1 MRERAEATSVKGAQ
15 WLACVLCQW
24 DARTMRWHG
33 RFGNGAYRW
42 RVDERHVERK
52 EKHRSASC
60 HAVGGVE
67 AGQRTAAMNS
77 IGDARYAHWCD
88 RSAADY
94 NRGEYISHRCG
105 CSLEQRCSFKL
116 EHSLVPT
123 HPGACATGEHDAESV
138 ADHRTHLIVLP
149 PEDGPHKAV
158 RTLTMQAQLASVI
171 AMRTDLEIARAAEL
185 RPITDVAEDMGIPPA
200 YVEQRGTGMAKIH
213 LGALDEMN
221 EPRAKYV
228 LVTAVN
234 PTPFGEGK
242 TTVSVG
248 LAQGFKL
255 LDERAVLTLRQ
266 PSLGPTF
273 GIKGGAAGGG
283 YSQVVPMEEMN
294 LHLTGDFHAITAA
307 NNLLSALIDNHIYQ
321 GNQLSINVKR
331 VTWRRVM
338 DVNDRSLRNIVVG
351 LGTTLDGIP
360 REGGFDITA
369 ASELMAVL
377 GLATGLKDLRERL
390 GRIVIGYDRHKKPV
404 TAEDVKGAGA
414 MAVLLKDALNPNL
427 MQTLEGTP
435 ALIHT
440 GPFAN
445 IAHGNSS
452 IVADQ
457 IGIRSGDYLI
467 TEAGFGSDVGAEKF
481 FNLKCAA
488 SGMSPDVAVI
498 VATVRA
504 LKLNSGKFSVK
515 AGKPLPDEMVREHPD
530 DVMAGADNLR
540 RHIANVRQHGVTPV
554 VAVNSFP
561 TDHASEHAAIGAIAE
576 EEHAIWAIADPH
588 NGGAKGMVALAE
600 AVRGAA
606 KEGSNFV
613 PLYRQDMSLTDK
625 IETIATKVYG
635 ADGVEYDI
643 KAKRQLA
650 DYEAH
655 GYGNLPICMAKTQYS
670 FSHNPALLG
679 APTGWTLPVREVQL
693 VAGAGF
699 VLPLTGS
706 INRMPGLGL
715 HPAAHSIDI
724 DEDGNVVGLS

>member
-1 MRERAEATSVKGAQ
+1 
-15 WLACVLCQW
+15 
-24 DARTMRWHG
+24 
-33 RFGNGAYRW
+33 
-42 RVDERHVERK
+42 
-52 EKHRSASC
+52 
-60 HAVGGVE
+60 
-67 AGQRTAAMNS
+67 
-77 IGDARYAHWCD
+77 
-88 RSAADY
+88 
-94 NRGEYISHRCG
+94 
-105 CSLEQRCSFKL
+105 
-116 EHSLVPT
+116 
-123 HPGACATGEHDAESV
+123 
-138 ADHRTHLIVLP
+138 
-149 PEDGPHKAV
+149 
-158 RTLTMQAQLASVI
+158 
-171 AMRTDLEIARAAEL
+171 
-185 RPITDVAEDMGIPPA
+185 MGIPDEF
-200 YVEQRGTGMAKIH
+200 VEQRGHGLAKIKLETLEH
-213 LGALDEMN
+213 MG

-255 LDERAVLTLRQ
+255 LDEQAVLTLRQ

-283 YSQVVPMEEMN
+283 YSQLVPMEELN
-294 LHLTGDFHAITAA
+294 LHLTGDFHAVTAA
-307 NNLLSALIDNHIYQ
+307 NNLLAALIDNHIYQ
-321 GNQLSINVKR
+321 GNQLSINIKR
-331 VTWRRVM
+331 VSWRRVM
-338 DVNDRSLRNIVVG
+338 DVNDRALRNIVVG

-377 GLATGLKDLRERL
+377 GLATSLQDLRERL
-390 GRIVIGYDRHKKPV
+390 GRIVVGYDRHKNPV
-404 TAEDVKGAGA
+404 TAEQIKGAGA

-435 ALIHT
+435 ALVHT

-457 IGIRSGDYLI
+457 VGIRGGDYLI

-481 FNLKCAA
+481 FNLKCTA
-488 SGMSPDVAVI
+488 SGMSPDAAVI

-504 LKLNSGKFSVK
+504 LKLNSGKFHVR
-515 AGKPLPDEMVREHPD
+515 AGKPLPPEMITESPG

-561 TDHASEHAAIGAIAE
+561 TDHPSEHAAIGKIAE
-576 EEHAIWAIADPH
+576 EEGAAWALAEPFSR
-588 NGGAKGMVALAE
+588 GAEGMVELAE
-600 AVRGAA
+600 AVRDATND
-606 KEGSNFV
+606 GSSFA
-613 PLYRQDMSLTDK
+613 PLYTPDMSLTDK

-655 GYGNLPICMAKTQYS
+655 GYGDLPICMAKTQYS
-670 FSHNPALLG
+670 FSHNPSLLG
-679 APTGWTLPVREVQL
+679 APTGWTLPIREVQL

-699 VLPLTGS
+699 VLPLTGA

-724 DEDGNVVGLS
+724 DENGNVVGLS

>member
-1 MRERAEATSVKGAQ
+1 M
-15 WLACVLCQW
+15 
-24 DARTMRWHG
+24 H
-33 RFGNGAYRW
+33 
-42 RVDERHVERK
+42 
-52 EKHRSASC
+52 
-60 HAVGGVE
+60 
-67 AGQRTAAMNS
+67 
-77 IGDARYAHWCD
+77 
-88 RSAADY
+88 
-94 NRGEYISHRCG
+94 
-105 CSLEQRCSFKL
+105 
-116 EHSLVPT
+116 
-123 HPGACATGEHDAESV
+123 
-138 ADHRTHLIVLP
+138 
-149 PEDGPHKAV
+149 
-158 RTLTMQAQLASVI
+158 
-171 AMRTDLEIARAAEL
+171 TDLEIARAAEL
-185 RPITDVAEDMGIPPA
+185 RPITDVAREMGIPDR
-200 YVEQRGTGMAKIH
+200 YVEQRGSGLAKIK
-213 LGALDEMN
+213 LEALKYMGD
-221 EPRAKYV
+221 PRAKYV

-242 TTVSVG
+242 TTISVG

-255 LDERAVLTLRQ
+255 LNQQAVLALRQ

-294 LHLTGDFHAITAA
+294 LHLTGDFHAVTAA
-307 NNLLSALIDNHIYQ
+307 NNMLAALIDNHIYQ

-331 VTWRRVM
+331 VTWRRVL
-338 DVNDRSLRNIVVG
+338 DVNDRALRNIVVG

-377 GLATGLKDLRERL
+377 GLATSLQDLRERL
-390 GRIVIGYDRHKKPV
+390 GRIVVGYDRHKEPV
-404 TAEDVKGAGA
+404 TAEQIKGAGA

-457 IGIRSGDYLI
+457 VGIRSGDYLI

-481 FNLKCAA
+481 FNLKCQA

-504 LKLNSGKFSVK
+504 LKLNSGQFHVR
-515 AGKPLPDEMVREHPD
+515 AGKPLPDEMITESPD

-554 VAVNSFP
+554 VAANSFP
-561 TDHASEHAAIGAIAE
+561 TDHPSELAAIGAIAE
-576 EEHAIWAIADPH
+576 EEGAVWAVADPYG
-588 NGGAKGMVALAE
+588 GGAEGMVALAE
-600 AVRGAA
+600 AVRDAA
-606 KEGSNFV
+606 NDGSQFT
-613 PLYRQDMSLTDK
+613 PLYTPDMSLVDK

-650 DYEAH
+650 SYESH
-655 GYGNLPICMAKTQYS
+655 GYGHLPICMAKTQYS
-670 FSHNPALLG
+670 FSHNPSLLG

-693 VAGAGF
+693 IAGAGY

-715 HPAAHSIDI
+715 HPAAHTIDI
-724 DEDGNVVGLS
+724 DEDGNITGLS

>member
-1 MRERAEATSVKGAQ
+1 
-15 WLACVLCQW
+15 
-24 DARTMRWHG
+24 
-33 RFGNGAYRW
+33 
-42 RVDERHVERK
+42 
-52 EKHRSASC
+52 
-60 HAVGGVE
+60 
-67 AGQRTAAMNS
+67 
-77 IGDARYAHWCD
+77 
-88 RSAADY
+88 
-94 NRGEYISHRCG
+94 
-105 CSLEQRCSFKL
+105 
-116 EHSLVPT
+116 
-123 HPGACATGEHDAESV
+123 
-138 ADHRTHLIVLP
+138 
-149 PEDGPHKAV
+149 
-158 RTLTMQAQLASVI
+158 
-171 AMRTDLEIARAAEL
+171 MRTDLEIARAAKL
-185 RPITDVAEDMGIPPA
+185 RPITDIAREMGIPEQ
-200 YVEQRGTGMAKIH
+200 YVEQRGTGLAKIK
-213 LGALDEMN
+213 LDALDDMAA
-221 EPRAKYV
+221 PRAKYV

-255 LDERAVLTLRQ
+255 LDEKAVLTLRQ

-294 LHLTGDFHAITAA
+294 LHLTGDFHAVTSA
-307 NNLLSALIDNHIYQ
+307 NNMLAALIDNHIYQ

-338 DVNDRSLRNIVVG
+338 DVNDRALRNIVVG

-377 GLATGLKDLRERL
+377 GLATSLQDLRERL
-390 GRIVIGYDRHKKPV
+390 GRIVIGYDRHKEPV
-404 TAEDVKGAGA
+404 TAEQIGGAGA

-457 IGIRSGDYLI
+457 VGIRGGDYLI

-504 LKLNSGKFSVK
+504 LKLNSGKFQVK
-515 AGKPLPDEMVREHPD
+515 AGKPLPDEMVAENPD

-554 VAVNSFP
+554 VAANSFP
-561 TDHASEHAAIGAIAE
+561 TDHPSELAAIGKIAE
-576 EEHAIWAIADPH
+576 GEGAVWAIADPYS
-588 NGGAKGMVALAE
+588 GGAKGMVALAE
-600 AVRGAA
+600 AVGDAA
-606 KEGSNFV
+606 AAGSSFV
-613 PLYRQDMSLTDK
+613 PLYTPDMSLTDK

-670 FSHNPALLG
+670 FSHNPSLLG
-679 APTGWTLPVREVQL
+679 APTGWTLPVREAQL

-706 INRMPGLGL
+706 INRMPGLGV

-724 DEDGNVVGLS
+724 DAEGNVVGLS